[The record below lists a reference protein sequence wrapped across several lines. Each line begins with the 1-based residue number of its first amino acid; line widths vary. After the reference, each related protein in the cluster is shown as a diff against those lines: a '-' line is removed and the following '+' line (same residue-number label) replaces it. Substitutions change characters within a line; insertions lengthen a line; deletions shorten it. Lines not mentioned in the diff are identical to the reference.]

1 LRAKSQQG
9 GDAAPP
15 SRASALLQ
23 KSRLPVAVLCVI
35 GLAAGLALPFLNVAP
50 NRLLS
55 GHASGG
61 QVGVFALLWLAAA
74 AAGWWRGGALAAV
87 VLVLLLP
94 CIAAFDATLL
104 LHHKPPTTRIQLG
117 AGFWVMWL
125 AAALLLLDRLRH
137 VRVAGRVVAW
147 AVVLAVVVVAAWQGV
162 FNDLAL
168 VREWQAQRG
177 AFADA
182 LASHVTLSLVTLG
195 IALAIGAPL
204 GYFAWR
210 ARRAG
215 GALLSVLAFFQTI
228 PSLALFALLIGP
240 FAWLARAWP
249 GLGALGFGGTGAA
262 PAVFALV
269 LYALLP
275 VVRYTVTGLDVVPAD
290 TREAARGLGMTR
302 GQLLLRVQL
311 PLGWPVLLAG
321 LRIVAVQT
329 IGLAAV
335 AALIGA
341 GGLGRF
347 VFLGIGQGATDMV
360 LLGTL
365 AIIGLALA
373 ADLLFQAMMAA
384 TGRRA

>member
-1 LRAKSQQG
+1 MA
-9 GDAAPP
+9 
-15 SRASALLQ
+15 
-23 KSRLPVAVLCVI
+23 
-35 GLAAGLALPFLNVAP
+35 FLHVAP

-55 GHASGG
+55 GHPASPHI
-61 QVGVFALLWLAAA
+61 ALLAVAWLLAG
-74 AAGWWRGGALAAV
+74 AAGFWRGGALVAGLLTIGLPFLAAH
-87 VLVLLLP
+87 
-94 CIAAFDATLL
+94 DATQLL
-104 LHHKPPTTRIQLG
+104 QQATPTTRIQLG

-137 VRVAGRVVAW
+137 LRIAW
-147 AVVLAVVVVAAWQGV
+147 RTAAWICVAAV
-162 FNDLAL
+162 FVTGAAVGAFHDIGL
-168 VREWQAQRG
+168 VREWRAQRG

-182 LASHVTLSLVTLG
+182 LATHVTLSLVTLG
-195 IALAIGAPL
+195 IALAVGAPL
-204 GYFAWR
+204 GYIAWR
-210 ARRAG
+210 KRRTG
-215 GALLSVLAFFQTI
+215 GALLGVLAFLQTV

-240 FAWLARAWP
+240 FAWLAREWP
-249 GLGALGFGGTGAA
+249 ALGALGFGGTGAA

-275 VVRYTVTGLDVVPAD
+275 VVRYTAAGLDAVPGD

-302 GQLLLRVQL
+302 GQVLLRVQL

-365 AIIGLALA
+365 AIIALALA
-373 ADLLFQAMMAA
+373 ADLLFQGLLAMNE
-384 TGRRA
+384 RRA

>member
-1 LRAKSQQG
+1 M
-9 GDAAPP
+9 
-15 SRASALLQ
+15 
-23 KSRLPVAVLCVI
+23 I
-35 GLAAGLALPFLNVAP
+35 GLVAGLALPFLNIAP

-61 QVGVFALLWLAAA
+61 QQGVFALLWLVAA
-74 AAGWWRGGALAAV
+74 AAGGWRGGAVAAV
-87 VLVLLLP
+87 LLALVLPL
-94 CIAAFDATLL
+94 IAAVDATLL

-137 VRVAGRVVAW
+137 VRAGWRAVAW
-147 AVVLAVVVVAAWQGV
+147 AVVVVSLVVGGWQGV
-162 FNDLAL
+162 FDDLAL

-177 AFADA
+177 AFTDA
-182 LASHVTLSLVTLG
+182 LASHVTLSLITLG
-195 IALAIGAPL
+195 VALTIGAPL
-204 GYFAWR
+204 GYLAWR

-215 GALLSVLAFFQTI
+215 GTLLSVLAFLQTI

-240 FAWLARAWP
+240 FAWLAREWP
-249 GLGALGFGGTGAA
+249 ALAALGFGGTGAA

-275 VVRYTVTGLDVVPAD
+275 VVRYTVTGLDAVPAD

>member
-1 LRAKSQQG
+1 MTAT
-9 GDAAPP
+9 ATP
-15 SRASALLQ
+15 SRASALLHEPG
-23 KSRLPVAVLCVI
+23 RLPVVVLGGV
-35 GLAAGLALPFLNVAP
+35 GLLATLAMDFLHVAP

-55 GHASGG
+55 GYPANPH
-61 QVGVFALLWLAAA
+61 VALLTAAWIMTA
-74 AAGWWRGGALAAV
+74 AAGFWRGGALLA
-87 VLVLLLP
+87 LLLTLGLP
-94 CIAAFDATLL
+94 FLAGHDATLL
-104 LHHKPPTTRIQLG
+104 WQGAVATTRIQLG
-117 AGFWVMWL
+117 AGFWTMWL

-137 VRVAGRVVAW
+137 VQMTWRAVAWLCVAVAFVAGG
-147 AVVLAVVVVAAWQGV
+147 AAGA
-162 FNDLAL
+162 FNNLGL

-182 LASHVTLSLVTLG
+182 LTTHIVLSLVTLG
-195 IALAIGAPL
+195 IALAAGAPL
-204 GYFAWR
+204 GYLAWR
-210 ARRAG
+210 KRRTG
-215 GALLSVLAFFQTI
+215 GALLGVLAFLQTV

-249 GLGALGFGGTGAA
+249 ALGALGFGGTGAA

-275 VVRYTVTGLDVVPAD
+275 VVRYTVAGLDAVPAD
-290 TREAARGLGMTR
+290 AREAARGLGMSR
-302 GQLLLRVQL
+302 GQVLLGIQL

-341 GGLGRF
+341 GGMGRF

-365 AIIGLALA
+365 AIIVLALA
-373 ADLLFQAMMAA
+373 ADFLFQGLMAL
-384 TGRRA
+384 TGRRP

>member
-1 LRAKSQQG
+1 M
-9 GDAAPP
+9 D
-15 SRASALLQ
+15 
-23 KSRLPVAVLCVI
+23 
-35 GLAAGLALPFLNVAP
+35 FLHIAP

-55 GHASGG
+55 GHPASPHA
-61 QVGVFALLWLAAA
+61 ALMALAWLVAA
-74 AAGWWRGGALAAV
+74 AAGFWRGGTAV
-87 VLVLLLP
+87 ALVLIIGLPFLAGYEATQLLQH
-94 CIAAFDATLL
+94 A
-104 LHHKPPTTRIQLG
+104 PPTTRIQLG
-117 AGFWVMWL
+117 AGFWTQWL
-125 AAALLLLDRLRH
+125 AAALLLLDRLH
-137 VRVAGRVVAW
+137 HLRVAWRTTAWCLVAS
-147 AVVLAVVVVAAWQGV
+147 AFVAGAMAGA
-162 FNDLAL
+162 FNDIAL

-182 LASHVTLSLVTLG
+182 LATHGVLSLVTLG
-195 IALAIGAPL
+195 LALVIGSPL
-204 GYFAWR
+204 GYIAWR
-210 ARRAG
+210 QRRAG
-215 GALLSVLAFFQTI
+215 GALLGVLAFLQTI

-240 FAWLARAWP
+240 FAWVARQWP
-249 GLGALGFGGTGAA
+249 TLGALGFGGTGAA

-275 VVRYTVTGLDVVPAD
+275 VVRYTVAGLDAVPDDA
-290 TREAARGLGMTR
+290 REAARGLGMSR
-302 GQLLLRVQL
+302 GQVLWRVQL

-365 AIIGLALA
+365 AIIVLALA
-373 ADLLFQAMMAA
+373 ADLLFQGLMAL

>member
-1 LRAKSQQG
+1 MS
-9 GDAAPP
+9 
-15 SRASALLQ
+15 
-23 KSRLPVAVLCVI
+23 
-35 GLAAGLALPFLNVAP
+35 FLNIAP

-55 GHASGG
+55 GHAAGG
-61 QVGVFALLWLAAA
+61 QEGVFVLLWIVAAVA
-74 AAGWWRGGALAAV
+74 AWWRAGALAA
-87 VLVLLLP
+87 LLLTLLLP
-94 CIAAFDATLL
+94 WIAGIDATLM
-104 LHHKPPTTRIQLG
+104 LHLKPPTTRIQLG

-137 VRVAGRVVAW
+137 VSAAWRAVAW
-147 AVVLAVVVVAAWQGV
+147 GVVVVSLIVSAWVGI
-162 FNDLAL
+162 FNSLAL
-168 VREWQAQRG
+168 VREWRAQRG

-182 LASHVTLSLVTLG
+182 LATHVTLSLVTLG
-195 IALAIGAPL
+195 IALAVGAPL
-204 GYFAWR
+204 GYIAWR
-210 ARRAG
+210 KRRTG
-215 GALLSVLAFFQTI
+215 GALLGVLAFLQTV

-240 FAWLARAWP
+240 FAWLAREWP
-249 GLGALGFGGTGAA
+249 ALGALGFGGTGAA

-275 VVRYTVTGLDVVPAD
+275 VVRYTAAGLDAVPGD

-302 GQLLLRVQL
+302 GQVLLRVQL

-365 AIIGLALA
+365 AIIALALA
-373 ADLLFQAMMAA
+373 ADLLFQGLLAMNE
-384 TGRRA
+384 RRA

>member
-1 LRAKSQQG
+1 MSVSANVAYAQDTDRHG
-9 GDAAPP
+9 AAW
-15 SRASALLQ
+15 
-23 KSRLPVAVLCVI
+23 LPVAVLCAL
-35 GLAAGLALPFLNVAP
+35 GLLGALAFSFLHIAP

-55 GHASGG
+55 GSPASVHWLPLGL
-61 QVGVFALLWLAAA
+61 AWLAMA
-74 AAGWWRGGALAAV
+74 AAGFYRGGVACALLLTIGLPFLAAHDATVALAH
-87 VLVLLLP
+87 
-94 CIAAFDATLL
+94 AAA
-104 LHHKPPTTRIQLG
+104 TTRVQLG
-117 AGFWVMWL
+117 AGFWTMWL
-125 AAALLLLDRLRH
+125 AAALLLLDQLRG
-137 VRVAGRVVAW
+137 VSMAARIGAW
-147 AVVLAVVVVAAWQGV
+147 LLVAASFIAGALAGV
-162 FNDLAL
+162 FDSLAL
-168 VREWQAQRG
+168 VREWRAQRG

-182 LASHVTLSLVTLG
+182 LLTHVSLSLATLG
-195 IALAIGAPL
+195 IALVVGAPL
-204 GYFAWR
+204 GYLAWR
-210 ARRAG
+210 RRRTG
-215 GALLSVLAFFQTI
+215 GSMLGVLAFLQTV

-240 FAWLARAWP
+240 FAWLARQWP
-249 GLGALGFGGTGAA
+249 WLGSLGFGGTGAA

-275 VVRYTVTGLDVVPAD
+275 VVRYTMTGLEAVPDD

-329 IGLAAV
+329 IGLTAV

-365 AIIGLALA
+365 AIIVLALA
-373 ADLLFQAMMAA
+373 ADFIFQALVAA